1 MASGMMAG
9 SFFFYIFAGKYF
21 YVKSRSMNKS
31 ILTILMMPCMMFAV
45 PMVSSART
53 GAEEMIDMEV
63 QKISLTYSGGVMHIT
78 GANSQIVTIY
88 NLAGV
93 AVKSF
98 RVEGQDKR
106 FNLSL
111 SDGVYIIKV
120 GTSFTRKIL
129 VRR

>member
-1 MASGMMAG
+1 M
-9 SFFFYIFAGKYF
+9 K
-21 YVKSRSMNKS
+21 KSL
-31 ILTILMMPCMMFAV
+31 LTILMIPCMMLAV

-53 GAEEMIDMEV
+53 GAEEMIDLDV
-63 QKISLTYSGGVMHIT
+63 QEISLTYSGSGGVMHIT
-78 GANSQIVTIY
+78 GANNQIVTIY

-120 GTSFTRKIL
+120 GSSFTRKIL

>member
-1 MASGMMAG
+1 M
-9 SFFFYIFAGKYF
+9 K
-21 YVKSRSMNKS
+21 KSL
-31 ILTILMMPCMMFAV
+31 LTILMIPSMMFIV

-53 GAEEMIDMEV
+53 GAEVMIDLDV
-63 QKISLTYSGGVMHIT
+63 QEISLTYSGGVMNIT
-78 GANSQIVTIY
+78 GANNQIVTIY

>member
-9 SFFFYIFAGKYF
+9 SFFFISLQESIF

>member
-1 MASGMMAG
+1 M
-9 SFFFYIFAGKYF
+9 K
-21 YVKSRSMNKS
+21 KSL
-31 ILTILMMPCMMFAV
+31 LTILMIPSMMFVV

-53 GAEEMIDMEV
+53 GAEEMIDLDV
-63 QKISLTYSGGVMHIT
+63 QEISLTYSGGVMHIT
-78 GANSQIVTIY
+78 GASNQIVTIY

-120 GTSFTRKIL
+120 GSSFTRKIL

>member
-1 MASGMMAG
+1 MMVG
-9 SFFFYIFAGKYF
+9 SFFFYTFAGKYF
-21 YVKSRSMNKS
+21 LRKSRNMKKT

>member
-1 MASGMMAG
+1 M
-9 SFFFYIFAGKYF
+9 K
-21 YVKSRSMNKS
+21 KSL
-31 ILTILMMPCMMFAV
+31 LTILMIPSMMFIV

-53 GAEEMIDMEV
+53 GAEEMIDLDV
-63 QKISLTYSGGVMHIT
+63 QEISLTYSGGVMHIT
-78 GANSQIVTIY
+78 GAHNHIVTIY

>member
-1 MASGMMAG
+1 M
-9 SFFFYIFAGKYF
+9 K
-21 YVKSRSMNKS
+21 KSL
-31 ILTILMMPCMMFAV
+31 LTILMIPSMMFIV

-53 GAEEMIDMEV
+53 GAEEMIDLDV
-63 QKISLTYSGGVMHIT
+63 QEISLTYSGGVMHIT
-78 GANSQIVTIY
+78 GAHNQIVTIY

-106 FNLSL
+106 FSLSL

>member
-1 MASGMMAG
+1 M
-9 SFFFYIFAGKYF
+9 K
-21 YVKSRSMNKS
+21 KSL
-31 ILTILMMPCMMFAV
+31 LTILMIPSMMFIV

-53 GAEEMIDMEV
+53 GAEVMIDLDV
-63 QKISLTYSGGVMHIT
+63 QEISLTYSGGVMHII
-78 GANSQIVTIY
+78 GANNQIVTIY

>member
-1 MASGMMAG
+1 M
-9 SFFFYIFAGKYF
+9 K
-21 YVKSRSMNKS
+21 KSL
-31 ILTILMMPCMMFAV
+31 LTILMIPSMMFIV

-53 GAEEMIDMEV
+53 GAEVMIDLDV
-63 QKISLTYSGGVMHIT
+63 QEISLTYSGSVMHIT
-78 GANSQIVTIY
+78 GANNQIVTIY

>member
-1 MASGMMAG
+1 M
-9 SFFFYIFAGKYF
+9 K
-21 YVKSRSMNKS
+21 KSL
-31 ILTILMMPCMMFAV
+31 LTILMIPSMMFIV

-53 GAEEMIDMEV
+53 GAEEMIDLDV
-63 QKISLTYSGGVMHIT
+63 QEISLTYSGGVMHIT
-78 GANSQIVTIY
+78 GAHNQIVTIY

-106 FNLSL
+106 FNLSF

>member
-1 MASGMMAG
+1 
-9 SFFFYIFAGKYF
+9 
-21 YVKSRSMNKS
+21 
-31 ILTILMMPCMMFAV
+31 
-45 PMVSSART
+45 
-53 GAEEMIDMEV
+53 MEV
-63 QKISLTYSGGVMHIT
+63 QKISLTYSGGVMHIA

-98 RVEGQDKR
+98 RVEGQDKS

-120 GTSFTRKIL
+120 GSSFTRKIL

>member
-1 MASGMMAG
+1 M
-9 SFFFYIFAGKYF
+9 K
-21 YVKSRSMNKS
+21 KSL
-31 ILTILMMPCMMFAV
+31 LTILMIPSMMFIV

-53 GAEEMIDMEV
+53 GAEVMIDLDV
-63 QKISLTYSGGVMHIT
+63 QEISLTYSGGVMHIT
-78 GANSQIVTIY
+78 EANNQIVTIY

-98 RVEGQDKR
+98 RIEGQDKR

>member
-1 MASGMMAG
+1 
-9 SFFFYIFAGKYF
+9 
-21 YVKSRSMNKS
+21 MNKS
-31 ILTILMMPCMMFAV
+31 LLTILMIPCMMLAV

-53 GAEEMIDMEV
+53 GAEVMIDLDV
-63 QKISLTYSGGVMHIT
+63 QEISLTYSGGVMYIT
-78 GANSQIVTIY
+78 GANNQIVTIY

>member
-1 MASGMMAG
+1 
-9 SFFFYIFAGKYF
+9 
-21 YVKSRSMNKS
+21 MNKS

-78 GANSQIVTIY
+78 GANSQIATIY

-120 GTSFTRKIL
+120 GASFTRKIL

>member
-1 MASGMMAG
+1 M
-9 SFFFYIFAGKYF
+9 K
-21 YVKSRSMNKS
+21 KSL
-31 ILTILMMPCMMFAV
+31 LTILMIPSMMFIV

-53 GAEEMIDMEV
+53 GAEEMIDLDV
-63 QKISLTYSGGVMHIT
+63 QEISLTYSGGVMHIT
-78 GANSQIVTIY
+78 GAHNQIVIIY

>member
-1 MASGMMAG
+1 MMAG

-21 YVKSRSMNKS
+21 LRKSRNMKKT

>member
-1 MASGMMAG
+1 MAFGMMAG

-120 GTSFTRKIL
+120 GASFTRKIL

>member
-1 MASGMMAG
+1 
-9 SFFFYIFAGKYF
+9 
-21 YVKSRSMNKS
+21 MNKS
-31 ILTILMMPCMMFAV
+31 ILTILMMLCMMFAV
-45 PMVSSART
+45 PMVSSARI

>member
-120 GTSFTRKIL
+120 GASFTRKIL

>member
-1 MASGMMAG
+1 
-9 SFFFYIFAGKYF
+9 
-21 YVKSRSMNKS
+21 MNKT

-45 PMVSSART
+45 PVVSSART
-53 GAEEMIDMEV
+53 GAEVMIDLDV
-63 QKISLTYSGGVMHIT
+63 QEISLTYSGGVMHIT
-78 GANSQIVTIY
+78 GANNQIVTIY

-98 RVEGQDKR
+98 RIEGQDKR

-120 GTSFTRKIL
+120 GASFTRKIL

>member
-1 MASGMMAG
+1 M
-9 SFFFYIFAGKYF
+9 K
-21 YVKSRSMNKS
+21 KSL
-31 ILTILMMPCMMFAV
+31 LTILMIPCMMLAV

-53 GAEEMIDMEV
+53 GAEEMIDLDV
-63 QKISLTYSGGVMHIT
+63 QEISLTYSGGMMHIT
-78 GANSQIVTIY
+78 GANNQIVTIY

-106 FNLSL
+106 VNLSL

>member
-1 MASGMMAG
+1 
-9 SFFFYIFAGKYF
+9 
-21 YVKSRSMNKS
+21 MNKS
-31 ILTILMMPCMMFAV
+31 LLTILMIPCMMLAV

-53 GAEEMIDMEV
+53 GAEVMIDLDV
-63 QKISLTYSGGVMHIT
+63 QEISLTYSGGVMHIT
-78 GANSQIVTIY
+78 GANNQIVTIY

-98 RVEGQDKR
+98 RIEGQDKR

>member
-1 MASGMMAG
+1 M
-9 SFFFYIFAGKYF
+9 K
-21 YVKSRSMNKS
+21 KSL
-31 ILTILMMPCMMFAV
+31 LTILMIPSMMFIV
-45 PMVSSART
+45 PMFSSART
-53 GAEEMIDMEV
+53 GAEEMIDLDV
-63 QKISLTYSGGVMHIT
+63 QEISLTYSGGVMHIT
-78 GANSQIVTIY
+78 GALNQIVTIY

>member
-1 MASGMMAG
+1 M
-9 SFFFYIFAGKYF
+9 K
-21 YVKSRSMNKS
+21 KSL
-31 ILTILMMPCMMFAV
+31 LTILMIPSMMFVV

-53 GAEEMIDMEV
+53 GAEEMIDLDV
-63 QKISLTYSGGVMHIT
+63 QEISLIYSGGVMHIT
-78 GANSQIVTIY
+78 GANNQIVTIY

>member
-1 MASGMMAG
+1 M
-9 SFFFYIFAGKYF
+9 K
-21 YVKSRSMNKS
+21 KSL
-31 ILTILMMPCMMFAV
+31 LTILMIPSLMFIV

-53 GAEEMIDMEV
+53 GAEVMIDLDV
-63 QKISLTYSGGVMHIT
+63 QEISLTYSGGVMHIT
-78 GANSQIVTIY
+78 GANNKIVTIY

-111 SDGVYIIKV
+111 SDVVYIIKV

>member
-21 YVKSRSMNKS
+21 LRKSRNMKKT

>member
-1 MASGMMAG
+1 M
-9 SFFFYIFAGKYF
+9 K
-21 YVKSRSMNKS
+21 KSL
-31 ILTILMMPCMMFAV
+31 LTILMIPCMMLAV
-45 PMVSSART
+45 PMASSART
-53 GAEEMIDMEV
+53 GAEVMIDLDV
-63 QKISLTYSGGVMHIT
+63 QEISLTYSGGVMHIT
-78 GANSQIVTIY
+78 GANNQIVTIY

-98 RVEGQDKR
+98 RIEGQDKR

>member
-1 MASGMMAG
+1 M
-9 SFFFYIFAGKYF
+9 K
-21 YVKSRSMNKS
+21 KSL
-31 ILTILMMPCMMFAV
+31 LTILMIPCMMLAV

-53 GAEEMIDMEV
+53 GAEVMIFLDV
-63 QKISLTYSGGVMHIT
+63 QEISLTYSGGVMHIT
-78 GANSQIVTIY
+78 GANNQIVTIY

-98 RVEGQDKR
+98 RIEGQDKR

>member
-9 SFFFYIFAGKYF
+9 SFFFISLQESIFLR
-21 YVKSRSMNKS
+21 KSRNMKKT

>member
-1 MASGMMAG
+1 M
-9 SFFFYIFAGKYF
+9 K
-21 YVKSRSMNKS
+21 KSL
-31 ILTILMMPCMMFAV
+31 LTILMIPCMMLAV
-45 PMVSSART
+45 PMISSART
-53 GAEEMIDMEV
+53 GAEVMIDLDV
-63 QKISLTYSGGVMHIT
+63 QEISLTYSEGVMHIT
-78 GANSQIVTIY
+78 GANNQIVTIY

>member
-1 MASGMMAG
+1 M
-9 SFFFYIFAGKYF
+9 K
-21 YVKSRSMNKS
+21 KN
-31 ILTILMMPCMMFAV
+31 ILTILMMLCMMFAV

-53 GAEEMIDMEV
+53 DAEEMIDMEV

-93 AVKSF
+93 AV
-98 RVEGQDKR
+98 VEGQDKR